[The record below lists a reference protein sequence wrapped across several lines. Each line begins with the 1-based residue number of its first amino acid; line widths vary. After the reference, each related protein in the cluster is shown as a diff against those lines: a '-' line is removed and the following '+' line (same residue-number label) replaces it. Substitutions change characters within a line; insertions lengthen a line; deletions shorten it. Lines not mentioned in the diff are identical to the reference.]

1 MEWKHRDLIDLD
13 TWSRDDIE
21 YLLENARSMEDLLD
35 RPIKKVPALRGKLVV
50 NLFYEPS
57 TRTRVSFE
65 LAEKFLSADVVNWSA
80 SGSSTA
86 KGETLRDTAWT
97 LEAMGA
103 DAVVIRHG
111 AVGAATYLR
120 KKLKRSAVFNGGD
133 GTHAHPTQALLDL
146 YTAWKHFGNLDGK
159 KIAIVGDIQHSRVAR
174 SNMIGFRTMG
184 AEVVLSGP
192 STLMPSDPG
201 GFEAIYEANPFEAV
215 KDAHMIYLLRIQ
227 QERQDEGMFP
237 SLDEY
242 FLTYGANEQLLNAAA
257 EKALV
262 MHPGPI
268 NRRVEIESTV
278 ADGSQSVILAQVR
291 SGVAVRMAL
300 LYLCLGGAREQ

>member
-1 MEWKHRDLIDLD
+1 MEWKHRNLIDLD
-13 TWSRDDIE
+13 TWNREEIE

-65 LAEKFLSADVVNWSA
+65 LAEKFLSADVVNWST

-111 AVGAATYLR
+111 AVGAASYLK

-133 GTHAHPTQALLDL
+133 GTHAHPTQALLDI
-146 YTAWKHFGNLDGK
+146 YTAWKRFGDLEGK
-159 KIAIVGDIQHSRVAR
+159 KIAIIGDIQHSRVAR
-174 SNMIGFRTMG
+174 SNMIGFKTMG

-192 STLMPSDPG
+192 STLLPPDLD
-201 GFEAIYEANPFEAV
+201 GFGARYDANPFEAA
-215 KDAHMIYLLRIQ
+215 KDADMIYLLRIQ
-227 QERQDEGMFP
+227 QERQDEGLFP

-242 FLTYGANEQLLNAAA
+242 FLTYGANEQLLKSAA
-257 EKALV
+257 ENALV

-278 ADGSQSVILAQVR
+278 ADGPQSVILAQVR

-300 LYLCLGGAREQ
+300 LYLCLGGARES